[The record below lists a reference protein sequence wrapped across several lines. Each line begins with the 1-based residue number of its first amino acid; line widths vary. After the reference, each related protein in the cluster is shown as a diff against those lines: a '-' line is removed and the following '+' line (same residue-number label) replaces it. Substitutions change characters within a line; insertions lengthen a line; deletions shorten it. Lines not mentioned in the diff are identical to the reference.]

1 MAYLFNGATHIINR
15 ADAVLQTWPIT
26 LHGRV
31 RLSNSGDGLTH
42 NILYLSE
49 AASHNGFRIL
59 VELNTGTMKAR
70 CGTRAGGVAANGTTT
85 TSISDSNWHSVIGEI
100 TSATARQVW
109 LDNAGNGSNATSL
122 TPGTLTKTVIG
133 AQDSGGSLSGNVGH
147 DLADLA
153 VWSGTL
159 TADERASLA
168 AGVSPL
174 LIRPDILEIYLPLM
188 RGATDYMGSAF
199 TVTNATVSDHP
210 RVYMPGYLG
219 VVKTASGTQN
229 LTPSL
234 FSNTNSFFAPT
245 VAAGAVDLTPGLFS
259 NTNSF
264 PAATVSSS
272 YDLTPGLFSETNS
285 FHSAT
290 IAPGAVALTPSL
302 YTNSNTFFTQTVS
315 ASYTITPSLFTNSN
329 SFFTHT
335 VTAGAVNLAPSLFTN
350 TNTFYSPTVSLA
362 SGTQNLAPSI
372 FTNSNSF
379 FTPTVAP
386 GAVSLAPALFTN
398 TNTFF
403 APTVTSNKTL
413 SPPLFTSTNSFFSP
427 SVQSTYALIASLF
440 GNTNTFFGHTITGGE
455 LITDRRTGLRP
466 ADGVST
472 LRLNLSGGS
481 RPSAISRGAR

>member
-1 MAYLFNGATHIINR
+1 MAFFFNGATHVLSR
-15 ADAVLQTWPIT
+15 SGAALQTWPLTI
-26 LHGRV
+26 HGLI
-31 RLSNSGDGLTH
+31 RLTANNDGLDH
-42 NILYLSE
+42 CILGFWESG
-49 AASHNGFRIL
+49 ANNGFRL
-59 VELNTGTMKAR
+59 MVASQAGSMKVR
-70 CGTRAGGVAANGTTT
+70 VATKASGAASSASSTTA
-85 TSISDSNWHSVIGEI
+85 ISDLNWHSAVGEI
-100 TSATARQVW
+100 TAANARQCW
-109 LDNAGNGSNATSL
+109 LDNAGNGSGTTSL
-122 TPGTLTKTVIG
+122 TPGTLTKTTIG
-133 AQDSGGSLSGNVGH
+133 AQDSGGTIDSNIGHELANV
-147 DLADLA
+147 AA
-153 VWSGTL
+153 WAGTL
-159 TADERASLA
+159 TADERAALA

-174 LIRPDILEIYLPLM
+174 LIRPDILVLYLPGIRDAVDYM
-188 RGATDYMGSAF
+188 DAPFSVTGAT
-199 TVTNATVSDHP
+199 VVDHP
-210 RVYMPGYLG
+210 RVYMPSRAQQL
-219 VVKTASGTQN
+219 VKTAAASGQTLTPSLFTN
-229 LTPSL
+229 SNSFFTHTVAPGAVALTPSL
-234 FSNTNSFFAPT
+234 FSNSNSFFTQT
-245 VAAGAVDLTPGLFS
+245 VT
-259 NTNSF
+259 
-264 PAATVSSS
+264 
-272 YDLTPGLFSETNS
+272 
-285 FHSAT
+285 
-290 IAPGAVALTPSL
+290 PGAVALTPSL

>member
-49 AASHNGFRIL
+49 AAAYNGFRIL
-59 VELNTGTMKAR
+59 VELNGGTMKAR

-290 IAPGAVALTPSL
+290 IAPGAVDL
-302 YTNSNTFFTQTVS
+302 
-315 ASYTITPSLFTNSN
+315 TPSLFTNSN
-329 SFFTHT
+329 NFYAPT
-335 VTAGAVNLAPSLFTN
+335 VSTDGATQDLTPSLFSN
-350 TNTFYSPTVSLA
+350 SNIFFGPTVSA
-362 SGTQNLAPSI
+362 SYALTAPL

-379 FTPTVAP
+379 FSPTVQA
-386 GAVSLAPALFTN
+386 AYELV
-398 TNTFF
+398 
-403 APTVTSNKTL
+403 
-413 SPPLFTSTNSFFSP
+413 
-427 SVQSTYALIASLF
+427 ASIF
-440 GNTNTFFGHTITGGE
+440 GNTNTFFSPTVSAGAVDLTPPLLSNSNTFYGPVVA
-455 LITDRRTGLRP
+455 L
-466 ADGVST
+466 DGQIIVVPLFTNTNAFYAATVEIPTS
-472 LRLNLSGGS
+472 RLTGS
-481 RPSAISRGAR
+481 RPGSGPSRLRTNIQTGTRPAAISRG